1 MSTEVK
7 VSHVLSRLWKVL
19 GGVRRRQFVWLA
31 VLALLASVAEML
43 SLGAVVPFL
52 AVLSDPGLLTGS
64 GQLAKFVAVFGVTGD
79 RQGLLLFAI
88 IFALS
93 ALASG
98 AMRILLAWANTR
110 YSVAVGA
117 ELATAAYASALGRD
131 YEEHVATNTADVI
144 SAITVKANVVI
155 FKVVLPLLVILNS
168 VVLACA
174 LGAAIIVISPSIA
187 LVTLG
192 SLALVYLAVFRGVRK
207 LVAADG
213 ATIARESSH
222 VLRVVQ
228 EGLGGIRDVLIDGT
242 AKLHVDRF
250 ADADRRLRLAQGRNA
265 FVAVVPRYIAES
277 VGIFAIA
284 LIATWYAVG
293 SDGVARV
300 VPVLGALALAAQRV
314 LPLLQQ
320 TYAAWT
326 SVQASKAS
334 LDDLLRFVPTLDV
347 KHSME
352 VEGPSPGFTDRIE
365 FDHVVFRYR
374 GSDRNVVDGIS
385 LCIPKGSRVGV
396 IGKSG
401 CGKST
406 LVDLLMGLLQP
417 TSGSIQ
423 VDGVAIG
430 SSNRRGWQRLVAH
443 VPQSVFVADRSLAEN
458 VSISRVG
465 ESADEARMKRAVTV
479 AQLEEFVAGLSEG
492 LDTHLGE
499 RGGKI
504 SGGQRQRLGIARALY
519 KDAKLIVF
527 DEATSAL
534 DRETEGVLIDAIGEI
549 DRDVTVIMIAHRYET
564 LRHCDLI
571 VEMSD
576 GKINWTGSY
585 AELVALKSAEVPEK

>member
-1 MSTEVK
+1 MK
-7 VSHVLSRLWKVL
+7 VSNVLSRLWLVL
-19 GGVRRRQFVWLA
+19 GGVRRRQFLLLA
-31 VLALLASVAEML
+31 VLALLASAAEML

-52 AVLSDPGLLTGS
+52 AVLSDPGLLAGS
-64 GQLAKFVAVFGVTGD
+64 GGLARFAAVFGVTGD

-131 YEEHVATNTADVI
+131 YEDHVATNTADVI

-168 VVLACA
+168 IVLACA
-174 LGAAIIVISPSIA
+174 LGAAIIFISPAIA

-192 SLALVYLAVFRGVRK
+192 SLALVYLVVFRGVRK

-242 AKLHVDRF
+242 AKLHVERF

-265 FVAVVPRYIAES
+265 FVAVVPRYVAES

-284 LIATWYAVG
+284 LIATWYAAG
-293 SDGVARV
+293 SSGVARV

-334 LDDLLRFVPTLDV
+334 LDDLLRLLPSRDA
-347 KHSME
+347 KHGME
-352 VEGPSPGFTDRIE
+352 VEGSAPGFTDRIE
-365 FDHVVFRYR
+365 FDQVVFRYR
-374 GSDRNVVDGIS
+374 GSERNVVDGIS
-385 LCIPKGSRVGV
+385 LCIPKGARVGV

-417 TSGSIQ
+417 TSGSIRI
-423 VDGVAIG
+423 DGTAICA
-430 SSNRRGWQRLVAH
+430 SNRQGWQRLVAH

-458 VSISRVG
+458 VSISRVC
-465 ESADEARMKRAVTV
+465 EPADAARVERAVTT
-479 AQLEEFVAGLSEG
+479 AQLGDFVAGLSGG
-492 LDTHLGE
+492 LNAHLGE
-499 RGGKI
+499 RGSRM

-519 KDAKLIVF
+519 KNAKLIVF

-534 DRETEGVLIDAIGEI
+534 DRETEGTLVDAIGDL
-549 DRDVTVIMIAHRYET
+549 DREVTVIMIAHRFET
-564 LRHCDLI
+564 LKHCDVI

-585 AELVALKSAEVPEK
+585 AELVALKAAEVPKE

>member
-1 MSTEVK
+1 MK
-7 VSHVLSRLWKVL
+7 VSNVLSRLWKVL

-64 GQLAKFVAVFGVTGD
+64 GELAKFVAVFGATGD

-144 SAITVKANVVI
+144 SAVTVKANVVI

-192 SLALVYLAVFRGVRK
+192 TLALVYLAVFRGVRK

>member
-1 MSTEVK
+1 MK

>member
-7 VSHVLSRLWKVL
+7 VSNVLSRLWKVL

-64 GQLAKFVAVFGVTGD
+64 GGLARFAAVFGVTGD

-117 ELATAAYASALGRD
+117 QLAKAAYASALARD
-131 YEEHVATNTADVI
+131 YEDHVATNTAEVI

-168 VVLACA
+168 MVLACA

-192 SLALVYLAVFRGVRK
+192 SLALVYLVVFRGVRK

-242 AKLHVDRF
+242 AKLHVERF

-334 LDDLLRFVPTLDV
+334 LDDLLRFVPTLDI

-352 VEGPSPGFTDRIE
+352 VEDPSPRFTDRVE

-385 LCIPKGSRVGV
+385 LRIPKGARVGV
-396 IGKSG
+396 VGKSG

-417 TSGSIQ
+417 TSGSIR

-430 SSNRRGWQRLVAH
+430 PSNRQGWQRLVAH
-443 VPQSVFVADRSLAEN
+443 VPQSVFVADQSLAEN
-458 VSISRVG
+458 VSISRG
-465 ESADEARMKRAVTV
+465 GDPLDEARVKRAVTV
-479 AQLEEFVAGLSEG
+479 AQLGEFVAGLSGG
-492 LDTHLGE
+492 LDAHLGE
-499 RGGKI
+499 RGGRI

-534 DRETEGVLIDAIGEI
+534 DRETEGALVDAIGDI
-549 DRDVTVIMIAHRYET
+549 DRDVTVVMIAHRYET
-564 LRHCDLI
+564 LKHCDLI
-571 VEMSD
+571 VEMND
-576 GKINWTGSY
+576 GKINWMGSY
-585 AELVALKSAEVPEK
+585 AELVAKKSAEVPEK